1 MRYLLKSKYCE
12 GAACAL
18 TVLLW
23 NVFICSLCGTVTVIF
38 CFIVRDLS
46 PVLLLPLVWLT
57 LHVDC
62 VVMDF
67 YQPGGRLTLVCTFS
81 QGRVS
86 PVPRLSGSAA
96 EEAAERSAE
105 PPQCWRRWSS
115 AQVFCATWVFLAAP
129 SWPWVCEPAFPVLG
143 FSVYFIKSLF
153 NYYIIVVLQLWVYP
167 LSEISMLASQILIVV
182 FWVMFLIIVYFY
194 LILCSPYQ
202 FCVSVPC

>member
-86 PVPRLSGSAA
+86 PVPRLPRRRLNAPLSR
-96 EEAAERSAE
+96 RSAGGDGRV
-105 PPQCWRRWSS
+105 P
-115 AQVFCATWVFLAAP
+115 
-129 SWPWVCEPAFPVLG
+129 
-143 FSVYFIKSLF
+143 KS
-153 NYYIIVVLQLWVYP
+153 
-167 LSEISMLASQILIVV
+167 
-182 FWVMFLIIVYFY
+182 
-194 LILCSPYQ
+194 
-202 FCVSVPC
+202 SVPPESS